1 MMIGLKKV
9 FGLTRGR
16 QYALLVCLAV
26 IGTTGFLW
34 PAPGFGKIFI
44 DIDSPYARKLK
55 IAIPDFANG
64 NPKEGQKELA
74 VKLPEVISN
83 DLDLSGY
90 FAPMDKK
97 AFLDPNPGLR
107 LEDIR
112 FKDWSVI
119 GSELLLTGKYVVYG
133 TRLEVE
139 IRLFDVFYGRQLLGK
154 RALGDVTQQRYI
166 MHRLADEI
174 IRVLT
179 GEPGIFSTKVAFV
192 GTATGQKEIYTAD
205 YDGFNVRQITADKSI
220 ALLPRW
226 SPDGQKLMFVS
237 YRGGGGPVLY
247 MKELDSGSL
256 KRISA
261 REGLNIG
268 SSWAPDGT
276 KLATTL
282 SMDGNPDIYTIDP
295 NGRILARLTKNWG
308 IDVSP
313 SFSPNGKKLAF
324 VSNRSGSPQIYVR
337 DLGGGTE
344 ERLTFEGNYNTS
356 PAWSILNRIV
366 YTSMNQGRFDLF
378 TINPD
383 GTQPRQLTEDQ
394 GNNEDPC
401 WSPDGRYIMF
411 SSSREGDGYHL
422 YIMTANGQNQRRV
435 SFAKGQQTSPSW
447 SK

>member
-1 MMIGLKKV
+1 MMMVLK
-9 FGLTRGR
+9 GIS
-16 QYALLVCLAV
+16 ALARRAPCVVLVCLAV
-26 IGTTGFLW
+26 IGASGFFW
-34 PAPGFGKIFI
+34 PEPGFGKIYI
-44 DIDSPYARKLK
+44 DINSPYARKFK
-55 IAIPDFANG
+55 IAIPDFSNG
-64 NPKEGQKELA
+64 NPGEEKKELA

-90 FAPMDKK
+90 FAPMDKR
-97 AFLDPNPGLR
+97 AFLDPKPGLQ
-107 LEDIR
+107 LEEIR

-119 GSELLLTGKYVVYG
+119 GTELLLTGKYVVYG
-133 TRLEVE
+133 DRLEVE
-139 IRLFDVFYGRQLLGK
+139 VRLFDVFYGRQLLGK
-154 RALGDVTQQRYI
+154 RALGDVTQQRYL

-226 SPDGQKLMFVS
+226 SPDGQKLMLVS
-237 YRGGGGPVLY
+237 YRAGGGPVLY
-247 MKELDSGSL
+247 MKEMDSGGL

-268 SSWAPDGT
+268 AAWAPDGT

-282 SMDGNPDIYTIDP
+282 SVDGNPDIYTIDTS
-295 NGRILARLTKNWG
+295 GRILERLTNHWG

-313 SFSPNGKKLAF
+313 SFSPNAKRIAF
-324 VSNRSGSPQIYVR
+324 VSNRSGSPQVYVR
-337 DLGGGTE
+337 DLASGTE

-356 PAWSILNRIV
+356 PAWSSLDKIA
-366 YTSMNQGRFDLF
+366 YTSMNQGRFEIF
-378 TINPD
+378 SINPD

-401 WSPDGRYIMF
+401 WSPDGHYIMF
-411 SSSREGDGYHL
+411 SSNREGGAYHL
-422 YIMTANGQNQRRV
+422 YMMTANGQNQRRI
-435 SFAKGQQTSPSW
+435 SFFQGQQTSPSW